1 MQNFDKQCLQVFFKI
16 SANVYN
22 YNTNNKKNMFD
33 SQCPEE
39 KNKQKTKT
47 YNHYLNKIC

>member
-22 YNTNNKKNMFD
+22 YNTNNKK
-33 SQCPEE
+33 
-39 KNKQKTKT
+39 KNLTVNVQKKKTNKKQK
-47 YNHYLNKIC
+47 YIIII